1 MGKEDNNKAKTLTI
15 VLNRGPFISE
25 YADMAVALA
34 RSAKKKGYNVNL
46 YLYLDAVWVAHI
58 KRDKNFSNVGDRLRW
73 AIKRGVNVRSCAR
86 CADEARDVTEAD
98 MIEGVPLV
106 GIYTLIDWLRDS
118 DKVVT
123 FTG

>member
-1 MGKEDNNKAKTLTI
+1 MEKNSDIKTLTI

-25 YADMAVALA
+25 YADMAVELA
-34 RSAKKKGYNVNL
+34 IEAKKKGYNVNL
-46 YLYLDAVWVAHI
+46 YLYLDGVWVPHV
-58 KRDKNFSNVGDRLRW
+58 KRDKDFSNVGDRLRW
-73 AIKRGVNVRSCAR
+73 AIKKGVNVKSCAR
-86 CADEARDVTEAD
+86 CADEARDITSED

-106 GIYTLIDWLRDS
+106 GIYSLVDWLKES

>member
-58 KRDKNFSNVGDRLRW
+58 KRDKNFSNVGERLRW
-73 AIKRGVNVRSCAR
+73 AVKRGRLRTLCMLLYPRMVR
-86 CADEARDVTEAD
+86 
-98 MIEGVPLV
+98 
-106 GIYTLIDWLRDS
+106 
-118 DKVVT
+118 
-123 FTG
+123 

>member
-1 MGKEDNNKAKTLTI
+1 MEKKADTKTLPI

-25 YADMAVALA
+25 YADIAVELA
-34 RSAKKKGYNVNL
+34 IEAKKKGHNVNL
-46 YLYLDAVWVAHI
+46 YLYLDGVWVPHV
-58 KRDKNFSNVGDRLRW
+58 KRDKDFSNVGERLRW
-73 AIKRGVNVRSCAR
+73 AQKKGVNVKSCAR
-86 CADEARDVTEAD
+86 CADEARDITQED

-106 GIYTLIDWLRDS
+106 GIYSLVDWLKES

>member
-1 MGKEDNNKAKTLTI
+1 MENSTSTKTLTI

-25 YADMAVALA
+25 YADMAVELA
-34 RSAKKKGYNVNL
+34 MKAKKKGYNVNL
-46 YLYLDAVWVAHI
+46 YLYLDGVWVPHV
-58 KRDKNFSNVGDRLRW
+58 KKDKDFSNVGDRLRW
-73 AIKRGVNVRSCAR
+73 ALKAGVNVKSCAR
-86 CADEARDVTEAD
+86 CADEARDITEVD

-106 GIYTLIDWLRDS
+106 GIYSLIDWLKDS